1 MRTLSR
7 SIRAFD
13 VTRWTPLR
21 LLVGATAL
29 SAAGTMVSVV
39 ALPLTAILA
48 LGASPLQVGL
58 LVAAETLPILLL
70 GVPVGAYVDRHRR
83 RRVMVLCDVLRAS
96 LVLSVPVAWW
106 LDLLTIYQLY
116 AVAFLVG
123 SATVLFDVAYQS
135 YVPNIVEADQ
145 LPTAYRELEA
155 ANAMARLAGPGIGG
169 ALVQALSAPVALVA
183 DAFSYLLSF
192 VFLQARKPA
201 EEEPSAPDAD
211 SRTAWSVAFAGFP
224 YILRSKVLRSVA
236 LFAAVGMFAS
246 AMMTA
251 VEMIFLVRT
260 LRQPPAVA
268 GLFVTAGAA
277 GALLAVAVSGRI
289 RRYIGPDRMLRVP
302 VMACWPLAFLLPLAT
317 PGTAWLYACGSF
329 FVAAGGVLAN
339 IEQNT
344 LRPLITPPDLR
355 GRVNAAMR
363 ILMWGA
369 MPLGGV
375 VGGALAEALG
385 VRTCL
390 IIVAVMMQLA
400 VVPLLTPGMRRPY
413 SLAHPYGPSPGDDS
427 HQPDPATQ
435 EAGADLPRSP

>member
-1 MRTLSR
+1 
-7 SIRAFD
+7 
-13 VTRWTPLR
+13 
-21 LLVGATAL
+21 
-29 SAAGTMVSVV
+29 MVSVV

-83 RRVMVLCDVLRAS
+83 RRVMVGCDLLRAS
-96 LVLSVPVAWW
+96 LVLSIPVAWW
-106 LDLLTIYQLY
+106 GDLLTIYQLY

-145 LPTAYRELEA
+145 LPTAYRGLEA

-183 DAFSYLLSF
+183 DGFSYLLSYA
-192 VFLQARKPA
+192 FLQARKPV
-201 EEEPSAPDAD
+201 EEEPGATEAE
-211 SRTAWSVAFAGFP
+211 SRTAWSMAFAGFA
-224 YILRSKVLRSVA
+224 YVLRSTVLRSVA

-260 LRQPPAVA
+260 LGQPPAVA

-289 RRYIGPDRMLRVP
+289 RRQLGPDRMLRVP
-302 VMACWPLAFLLPLAT
+302 VMVCWPLAFLLPLAT

-329 FVAAGGVLAN
+329 FMAAGGVLAN

-369 MPLGGV
+369 MPLGGL
-375 VGGALAEALG
+375 VGGALAEAFG
-385 VRTCL
+385 VRACL
-390 IIVAVMMQLA
+390 VVVAVLMQLA
-400 VVPLLTPGMRRPY
+400 VVPLLTRGMRRPY
-413 SLAHPYGPSPGDDS
+413 SRAHAYGPSSRCADS
-427 HQPDPATQ
+427 DQPDPATQ
-435 EAGADLPRSP
+435 EEAGAERSP